1 MNRKIAVLGAG
12 AIGSSIAADLAKA
25 KLDVTVV
32 DQWPAHVEAIKAKG
46 LRIVMPDEDL
56 QIAVPACHLC
66 ELASAH
72 IEFDIVF
79 LAAKSGDTRWMTEL
93 IKPYLAGNGVL
104 VGMQNS
110 MNDDAIASIV
120 GRERTMGCV
129 VELSGEIFTPGLV
142 QRNTTRAG
150 TWFAVGELDGA
161 LTARAKEIQAILQH
175 VAKVDL
181 PGNIYGAKWTKLI
194 VNSMAMGPNSVLG
207 LRSWESVQ
215 LPGML
220 DFALK
225 LAMESFTVGRALG
238 YRIEPIFGLRADE
251 FAGSPEE
258 VLAKA
263 ASTLRKATGTKSRT
277 AAIQDHLKGRR
288 SEIEYINGLVA
299 RKGREVNVPTPYN
312 DAVVE
317 LDRQINQGLLKMDA
331 SNFER
336 LLQQVGGAPAA

>member
-1 MNRKIAVLGAG
+1 MNHKIAVLGAG

-25 KLDVTVV
+25 GFDVTII
-32 DQWPAHVEAIKAKG
+32 DQWPAHVEAIKATG

-56 QIAVPACHLC
+56 QIRVPACHIC
-66 ELASAH
+66 ELASINA
-72 IEFDIVF
+72 EFDIVF
-79 LAAKSGDTRWMTEL
+79 LAPKSGDSRWMAEL
-93 IKPYLAGNGVL
+93 IKPFLAADGVL

-110 MNDDAIASIV
+110 MNDDSNAAIV
-120 GRERTMGCV
+120 GRARTMGCV

-150 TWFAVGELDGA
+150 TWFAVGELDGSI
-161 LTARAKEIQAILQH
+161 TPRAREIQAILQN

-181 PGNIYGAKWTKLI
+181 ANNINGAKWTKLI
-194 VNSMAMGPNSVLG
+194 VNTMAMGPNSVLG

-225 LAMESFTVGRALG
+225 LGTESLAVGTALG

-263 ASTLRKATGTKSRT
+263 AATLRKATGTRSRT

-288 SEIEYINGLVA
+288 SEIEFINGLVS

-331 SNFER
+331 SNYER
-336 LLQQVGGAPAA
+336 LKQRVGIAQ